1 MSESQQQAYIDNVFD
16 IVVKTREKIC
26 DEYCKYTNSKEYRGI
41 SKDDLA
47 VICNEECP
55 LSKI

>member
-16 IVVKTREKIC
+16 KVVKAREKIC

-41 SKDDLA
+41 SQEEREE
-47 VICNEECP
+47 ICNKDCP
-55 LSKI
+55 LGKI